1 QRHQDVDHQRL
12 DRRRGR
18 GVGADRRG
26 RARLRRAHRHPRLL
40 GAGDQGQAV
49 AARLGH
55 LRTGARRRPPARL
68 GGAAEGR
75 GPARPAHRA
84 ERGPL
89 RHHLRRAGR
98 CPRLPGDRHRVR
110 AVARGLRQAALV
122 LPADP
127 GQARRHGARTG
138 QGPPARLPPRP
149 HQGTPRDHTRAD
161 QHRQAQQYARDHRH
175 RPRMP
180 HHPGRQRHHPRVPG
194 DPPRQQPGIGADLRG
209 HLRDAPAVHR
219 QGAHRPGGLPVTGA
233 LDGLVIADF
242 GRVLAG
248 PYATMLL
255 ADLGAEVV
263 KIERPG
269 AGDDTRHW
277 GPPWSGDESTYF
289 LGVNRNKRSAALD
302 LSDPADLDAARAL
315 AARADVLVENFLPG
329 TLDRLG
335 LGYEQVRALNPDI
348 VYCSITGFGR
358 DNALPGYDLLIQAV
372 GGLMSITGPDPGTP
386 TKVGVAVVD
395 VITGMHAA
403 LGILAALRHR
413 DRTGEGQ
420 RVEVDLLSSLLSA
433 LANQTS
439 AYVGA
444 GVVPVAMG
452 NRHPSIAP
460 YEVFRAADRPLIL
473 AVGN

>member
-1 QRHQDVDHQRL
+1 
-12 DRRRGR
+12 
-18 GVGADRRG
+18 
-26 RARLRRAHRHPRLL
+26 
-40 GAGDQGQAV
+40 
-49 AARLGH
+49 
-55 LRTGARRRPPARL
+55 
-68 GGAAEGR
+68 
-75 GPARPAHRA
+75 
-84 ERGPL
+84 
-89 RHHLRRAGR
+89 
-98 CPRLPGDRHRVR
+98 
-110 AVARGLRQAALV
+110 
-122 LPADP
+122 
-127 GQARRHGARTG
+127 
-138 QGPPARLPPRP
+138 
-149 HQGTPRDHTRAD
+149 
-161 QHRQAQQYARDHRH
+161 
-175 RPRMP
+175 
-180 HHPGRQRHHPRVPG
+180 
-194 DPPRQQPGIGADLRG
+194 
-209 HLRDAPAVHR
+209 
-219 QGAHRPGGLPVTGA
+219 VTGA

-473 AVGN
+473 AVGNDRQFAALTEVLGAPELAADERFATNTARVAHRAELKKLLDELLARDTADAWADALSAARVPSGPVNDIADAVAFAQKLGIDPVVTIDDPHRDAPVRQIANPIKLSATPATYRSAPPRLGEHTATVTQTSPG

>member
-1 QRHQDVDHQRL
+1 
-12 DRRRGR
+12 
-18 GVGADRRG
+18 
-26 RARLRRAHRHPRLL
+26 
-40 GAGDQGQAV
+40 
-49 AARLGH
+49 
-55 LRTGARRRPPARL
+55 
-68 GGAAEGR
+68 
-75 GPARPAHRA
+75 
-84 ERGPL
+84 
-89 RHHLRRAGR
+89 
-98 CPRLPGDRHRVR
+98 
-110 AVARGLRQAALV
+110 
-122 LPADP
+122 
-127 GQARRHGARTG
+127 
-138 QGPPARLPPRP
+138 
-149 HQGTPRDHTRAD
+149 
-161 QHRQAQQYARDHRH
+161 
-175 RPRMP
+175 M
-180 HHPGRQRHHPRVPG
+180 
-194 DPPRQQPGIGADLRG
+194 
-209 HLRDAPAVHR
+209 
-219 QGAHRPGGLPVTGA
+219 TGA

-269 AGDDTRHW
+269 AGDDARHW

-473 AVGN
+473 AVGNDRQFAALTEVLGAPELAADERFATNTARVAHRAELKKLLDELLARDTADAWADALSAARVPSGPVNDIADAVAFAQKLGIDPVVTIDDPHRDAPVRQIANPIKLSATPATYRSAPPRLGEHTATVTQTSPG

>member
-1 QRHQDVDHQRL
+1 
-12 DRRRGR
+12 
-18 GVGADRRG
+18 
-26 RARLRRAHRHPRLL
+26 
-40 GAGDQGQAV
+40 
-49 AARLGH
+49 
-55 LRTGARRRPPARL
+55 
-68 GGAAEGR
+68 
-75 GPARPAHRA
+75 
-84 ERGPL
+84 
-89 RHHLRRAGR
+89 
-98 CPRLPGDRHRVR
+98 
-110 AVARGLRQAALV
+110 
-122 LPADP
+122 
-127 GQARRHGARTG
+127 
-138 QGPPARLPPRP
+138 
-149 HQGTPRDHTRAD
+149 
-161 QHRQAQQYARDHRH
+161 
-175 RPRMP
+175 M
-180 HHPGRQRHHPRVPG
+180 
-194 DPPRQQPGIGADLRG
+194 
-209 HLRDAPAVHR
+209 
-219 QGAHRPGGLPVTGA
+219 
-233 LDGLVIADF
+233 VIAYF

-248 PYATMLL
+248 PNPTLLL
-255 ADLGAEVV
+255 AHLGAVVV

-473 AVGN
+473 AVGNDRQFAALTEVLGAPELAADERFATNTARVAHRAELKKLLDELLARDTADAWADALSAARVPSGPVNDIADAVAFAQKLGIDPVVTIDDPHRDAPVRQIANPIKLSATPATYRSAPPRLGEHTATVTQTSPG